1 MKFNKKLLEKKWAAY
16 TIATCSAVLL
26 YMALMHI
33 GTFFRFLGIVWD
45 YIAPIITG
53 LAIAVILDPVMRFF
67 ENRAFGKLKHKK
79 IARGLSVLCTMLFV
93 LLLVILLS
101 VALVPQLTESISTLI
116 GNWDNYADSLMKSF
130 ENVSR
135 AAMNLHLSFP
145 QITKLGENLAE
156 KITTAIPS
164 SVGNIVDTSYSIGKG
179 FFNAIVGFILA
190 AYFLTDKERI
200 KRSMKRFCKALL
212 SDRLYDEGTE
222 FFRQCYSIIIRYV
235 GSDLLDGLI
244 IAIINFIFMTI
255 IGLPY
260 QSLISFIVGVT
271 NLAPTFGPIIGG
283 ILGAF
288 ILLLVNPWYALW
300 FILFTIVLQTLDG
313 YVIKPKLFGNTF
325 GVPPMWILIM
335 IVLGGRIFGFWG
347 IMLAIPVTAII
358 SYLYDNF
365 IRVKIDRK
373 NEAKD
378 EKRRQMKE
386 KINEDS
392 V

>member
-1 MKFNKKLLEKKWAAY
+1 MKFNKKLLEKKWVAY

-26 YMALMHI
+26 YMALKHI

-45 YIAPIITG
+45 YIAPIVTG

-67 ENRAFGKLKHKK
+67 EERIFGRIKHKK

-93 LLLVILLS
+93 LLLLILLS
-101 VALVPQLTESISTLI
+101 VALVPQLTESISALI
-116 GNWDNYADSLMKSF
+116 ENWDDYADSLMKSF
-130 ENVSR
+130 ENISQ
-135 AAMNLHLSFP
+135 AARNLHLSFP

-156 KITTAIPS
+156 KITTAIPG
-164 SVGNIVDTSYSIGKG
+164 SVGNIVDTSYSIGQG

-190 AYFLTDKERI
+190 AYFLVDKERI
-200 KRSMKRFCKALL
+200 KQSMKRFCKALL

-222 FFRQCYSIIIRYV
+222 FFRQCYNIIIRYV

-244 IAIINFIFMTI
+244 IAVINFIFMTI
-255 IGLPY
+255 VRLPY
-260 QSLISFIVGVT
+260 PLLISFIVGVT
-271 NLAPTFGPIIGG
+271 NLAPTFGPIVGG
-283 ILGAF
+283 IIGAF
-288 ILLLVNPWYALW
+288 ILLLINPWYALW

-313 YVIKPKLFGNTF
+313 YVIKPKLFGDTF

-386 KINEDS
+386 NRKEDP

>member
-1 MKFNKKLLEKKWAAY
+1 
-16 TIATCSAVLL
+16 
-26 YMALMHI
+26 
-33 GTFFRFLGIVWD
+33 
-45 YIAPIITG
+45 
-53 LAIAVILDPVMRFF
+53 
-67 ENRAFGKLKHKK
+67 
-79 IARGLSVLCTMLFV
+79 
-93 LLLVILLS
+93 
-101 VALVPQLTESISTLI
+101 
-116 GNWDNYADSLMKSF
+116 
-130 ENVSR
+130 
-135 AAMNLHLSFP
+135 
-145 QITKLGENLAE
+145 
-156 KITTAIPS
+156 
-164 SVGNIVDTSYSIGKG
+164 
-179 FFNAIVGFILA
+179 
-190 AYFLTDKERI
+190 
-200 KRSMKRFCKALL
+200 MKRFCKALL

-222 FFRQCYSIIIRYV
+222 FFRQCYNIIIRYV

-244 IAIINFIFMTI
+244 IAVINFIFMTI
-255 IGLPY
+255 VRLPY
-260 QSLISFIVGVT
+260 PLLISFIVGVT

-300 FILFTIVLQTLDG
+300 FVLFTIVLQTLDG
-313 YVIKPKLFGNTF
+313 YVIKPKLFGDTF

-386 KINEDS
+386 NRKEDP